1 MKKLGL
7 FILSFCLLFSGCSIA
22 NYLAT
27 KAGYKAVE
35 VANKELIEANTKYD
49 NDMKALEKRINDAN
63 QTKWDQFVSNFQHSS
78 DFSYASYIAAQLN
91 QRLHPS
97 RMADILFYDANGSFK
112 YGLAPSVQTIM
123 AKNEELVTML
133 DEQKTTNQQMQDKLD
148 KVNSDAK
155 IAQDKLKE
163 NDNNINK
170 LKQEKETLKTQDEA
184 KIKNAQNNL
193 TKAQNKVIAAQAKDI
208 ENEEKEKALKSKI
221 IWSLMGL
228 AALFAVGAVYGP
240 LNYKL
245 ESGLGVIGCVGLSI
259 LTAYIE
265 MWMIFLAFIIIIAA
279 LGLSYY
285 LKHHQETKLNT
296 SLVGAIQDV
305 KTEANDVYNSTVK
318 PKLKDWMKDS
328 PKLVTAVNDKLIQM
342 NLINKSDL
350 TTSNPSQTT

>member
-1 MKKLGL
+1 M
-7 FILSFCLLFSGCSIA
+7 
-22 NYLAT
+22 
-27 KAGYKAVE
+27 
-35 VANKELIEANTKYD
+35 
-49 NDMKALEKRINDAN
+49 
-63 QTKWDQFVSNFQHSS
+63 
-78 DFSYASYIAAQLN
+78 
-91 QRLHPS
+91 
-97 RMADILFYDANGSFK
+97 
-112 YGLAPSVQTIM
+112 
-123 AKNEELVTML
+123 
-133 DEQKTTNQQMQDKLD
+133 
-148 KVNSDAK
+148 
-155 IAQDKLKE
+155 
-163 NDNNINK
+163 
-170 LKQEKETLKTQDEA
+170 
-184 KIKNAQNNL
+184 
-193 TKAQNKVIAAQAKDI
+193 IAAQAKDI

-318 PKLKDWMKDS
+318 PKLKDCLFV
-328 PKLVTAVNDKLIQM
+328 P
-342 NLINKSDL
+342 
-350 TTSNPSQTT
+350 